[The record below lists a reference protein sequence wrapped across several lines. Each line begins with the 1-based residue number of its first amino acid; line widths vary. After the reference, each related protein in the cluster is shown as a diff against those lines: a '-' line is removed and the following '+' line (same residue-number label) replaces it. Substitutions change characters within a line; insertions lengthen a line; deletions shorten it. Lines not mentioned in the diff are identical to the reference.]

1 MLFAALYAAEGTPLG
16 VLADIA
22 REFSPRIDIGSA
34 RDLVLDLN
42 GLERLFGDAR
52 TMAEELRRTAADRGV
67 RVRVAIAGT
76 RTAARLIV
84 RHRAGLTV
92 IEPGT
97 EAAALAAL
105 PLGLLAAIDVNSQL
119 PTPNASAFAHGD
131 PGALRRD
138 LAGARHE
145 SPTSGGGQPLST
157 PNYQLEVFKRWGLRT
172 LGDVVALPSDDL
184 AARMG
189 QEGVRWQRL
198 ARGEDAAPLVP
209 AVPE

>member
-22 REFSPRIDIGSA
+22 REFSPRMDIGSA

-76 RTAARLIV
+76 RTAARLLV

-97 EAAALAAL
+97 EAAALASLPVAL
-105 PLGLLAAIDVNSQL
+105 LTECAESPKDQNGSTEPDDLLS
-119 PTPNASAFAHGD
+119 T
-131 PGALRRD
+131 LRR
-138 LAGARHE
+138 
-145 SPTSGGGQPLST
+145 
-157 PNYQLEVFKRWGLRT
+157 WGVRT
-172 LGDVVALPSDDL
+172 LGEL
-184 AARMG
+184 
-189 QEGVRWQRL
+189 
-198 ARGEDAAPLVP
+198 
-209 AVPE
+209 

>member
-1 MLFAALYAAEGTPLG
+1 MLFAALYAAEGTPPG
-16 VLADIA
+16 VLAEIA

-76 RTAARLIV
+76 RTAARLLV

-97 EAAALAAL
+97 EARALASL
-105 PLGLLAAIDVNSQL
+105 PIGLLGEIEPQLVNSQL
-119 PTPNASAFAHGD
+119 PTSNSQ
-131 PGALRRD
+131 L
-138 LAGARHE
+138 
-145 SPTSGGGQPLST
+145 PTSNSQRPTSNSQPRNSISEHRS
-157 PNYQLEVFKRWGLRT
+157 Q
-172 LGDVVALPSDDL
+172 
-184 AARMG
+184 
-189 QEGVRWQRL
+189 
-198 ARGEDAAPLVP
+198 
-209 AVPE
+209 